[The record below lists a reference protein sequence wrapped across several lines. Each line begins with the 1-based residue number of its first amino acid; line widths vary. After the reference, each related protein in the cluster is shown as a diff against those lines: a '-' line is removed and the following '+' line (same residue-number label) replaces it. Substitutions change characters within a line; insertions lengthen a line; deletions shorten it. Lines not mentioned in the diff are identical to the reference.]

1 VFEQHDGL
9 GTVANNALILPR
21 DLFSSGSND
30 AADDD
35 ADDASHMQGVVDH
48 DTQFD
53 NPPLGANSHM
63 RVTSNSII
71 GNHSPGTLMSHIT
84 AHDYGS
90 DMTNFQE
97 LMFGHM
103 PVTISPFFSRLENL
117 AEPHR
122 QQILTHIQAI
132 CSIMEPSAEPLAPEP
147 IDHSDSMDFEQS
159 TPVPVSSTEGSS
171 DPDQKA
177 KELMEEFNATLVS
190 HGPTLYSIT
199 QYIKRWQAIS
209 DVNEMVSA
217 VSELSEVLENSP
229 PGAPALSPQLRLL
242 QLGIFTHTL
251 TNTTDNSKKKRK
263 KGETNPQIVQ
273 LLERLKKL
281 KGPKLDDPYKQ
292 TTLEA
297 YRDYTKIWI
306 KYPRLLQVPKVTRS
320 MMQKSQ
326 GRLRKYLE
334 ADDWKWTGGN
344 EVSIWLGQFENEF
357 DGFLPLYQSKF
368 RHHGYDTLDKM
379 ADITPQELKD
389 EFGVEKLAHR
399 KLLIKAIASLQ
410 KG

>member
-1 VFEQHDGL
+1 
-9 GTVANNALILPR
+9 
-21 DLFSSGSND
+21 
-30 AADDD
+30 
-35 ADDASHMQGVVDH
+35 MQGVVDH